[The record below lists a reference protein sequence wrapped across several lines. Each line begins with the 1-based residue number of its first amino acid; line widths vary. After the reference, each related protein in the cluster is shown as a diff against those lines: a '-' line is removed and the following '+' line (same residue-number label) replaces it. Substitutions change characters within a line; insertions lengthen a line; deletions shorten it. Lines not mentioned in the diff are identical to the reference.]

1 MKSSDGTSPSTTDA
15 PIAVVGLSCRLP
27 GAPDPATFRQLLRDG
42 ADAITEAPEGRWD
55 ADTGAPRRAG
65 VTDTPRRGGFLD
77 RARID
82 HFDAA
87 FFGISPRE
95 AAAMDPQQR
104 LTLELTWE
112 ALEDAGIVPDRL
124 RDSRTGVYIGVIA
137 DDYATLIR
145 RGGPEAIDR
154 HSFTGLH
161 RGIIANRVSYHLGL
175 RGPSLTLDAGQAS
188 SLAAIHLACESIRR
202 GETSIAIAGG
212 VHLNLAP
219 ESGISAARFGGLSP
233 DGVTYAFD
241 ARANGFVRGE
251 GGGAVVLK
259 PLADAL
265 ADGDPVYCVIRGSAL
280 NNDGGGDHLTTP
292 HQEAQEDLLRR
303 AYRQAGV
310 DPARVQ
316 YVELHGTGTKVG
328 DPIEAAAL
336 GAVLGAPRRPNDAPL
351 LVGSAKTNV
360 GHLEGAAGVVGFIKT
375 ALGLK
380 YGELFPSLNF
390 RTPNPDIPLDR
401 LKLRVQT
408 TSEAWLADAAGT
420 REALTAGVSSF
431 GVGGTNCHVVLS
443 GAPELAVARDVAGAE
458 RKDAPARI
466 PWVVSGRSEAALR
479 AQAGRLASYVGERAE
494 LSAGDV
500 GFSLATTRSAFEHR
514 AVVLGSD
521 RGALTEGLGAVAEGR
536 DAAGVVRGVVVGGD
550 GRAVLVFPG
559 QGSQWVGMAA
569 GLLESSPVFA
579 ERLGECAAALGPFVE
594 WSLVD
599 VLSDPAALERVD
611 VVQPV

>member
-1 MKSSDGTSPSTTDA
+1 MKGSDGTSPSTTDA

-42 ADAITEAPEGRWD
+42 ADAITEAPEGRWGAG
-55 ADTGAPRRAG
+55 ADTG
-65 VTDTPRRGGFLD
+65 TDTDSGTDTDTGTGTVATRRGGFLD
-77 RARID
+77 RDRID

-112 ALEDAGIVPDRL
+112 ALEDAGIIPDRL

-145 RGGPEAIDR
+145 RGGPAAIDR

-161 RGIIANRVSYHLGL
+161 RGIIANRVSHHLGL

-219 ESGISAARFGGLSP
+219 ESDVTAARFGALSP

-251 GGGAVVLK
+251 GGGVVVLK

-280 NNDGGGDHLTTP
+280 NNDGGGDHLATP
-292 HQEAQEDLLRR
+292 HQAAQEDLLRR
-303 AYRQAGV
+303 AYQQAGV
-310 DPARVQ
+310 DPADVQ

-328 DPIEAAAL
+328 DPVEAAAL
-336 GAVLGAPRRPNDAPL
+336 GTVLGAARPTGAPL
-351 LVGSAKTNV
+351 RVGSAKTNV

-380 YGELFPSLNF
+380 HGELFPSLNF
-390 RTPNPDIPLDR
+390 RTPNPDIPLDQ
-401 LKLRVQT
+401 LNLRVQT
-408 TSEAWLADAAGT
+408 TSEPWTADPDTPDT
-420 REALTAGVSSF
+420 RKPLTAGVSSF

-443 GAPELAVARDVAGAE
+443 GAPEPAVAP
-458 RKDAPARI
+458 DAVESAPEGVSGRI
-466 PWVVSGRSEAALR
+466 PWVVSGRSEAALP
-479 AQAGRLASYVGERAE
+479 AQAGWLASYAEERPE
-494 LSAGDV
+494 LSAEDIGL
-500 GFSLATTRSAFEHR
+500 SLATTRSAFEHR
-514 AVVLGSD
+514 AVVLADD
-521 RGALTEGLGAVAEGR
+521 RGGLVGGVAALAEGR
-536 DAAGVVRGVVVGGD
+536 DAAGVVRGVVAGAD

-569 GLLESSPVFA
+569 G
-579 ERLGECAAALGPFVE
+579 
-594 WSLVD
+594 
-599 VLSDPAALERVD
+599 
-611 VVQPV
+611 

>member
-1 MKSSDGTSPSTTDA
+1 MKGSDGTSPNTTDA

-27 GAPDPATFRQLLRDG
+27 GAPDPTTFRHLLRDG
-42 ADAITEAPEGRWD
+42 ADAITEAPEGRWGG
-55 ADTGAPRRAG
+55 DTGA
-65 VTDTPRRGGFLD
+65 PRRGGFLD
-77 RARID
+77 RDRID

-137 DDYATLIR
+137 DDYATLTR
-145 RGGPEAIDR
+145 RGGPDAIDR

-202 GETSIAIAGG
+202 GESSIAIAGG

-219 ESGISAARFGGLSP
+219 ESGVSAARFGGLSP
-233 DGVTYAFD
+233 DGVTYTFD

-292 HQEAQEDLLRR
+292 HQAAQEDLLRR

-310 DPARVQ
+310 DPARVR
-316 YVELHGTGTKVG
+316 YVELHGTGTRVG

-336 GAVLGAPRRPNDAPL
+336 GAVLGAVRRPTDAPL
-351 LVGSAKTNV
+351 RVGSAKTNV

-380 YGELFPSLNF
+380 HGELFPSLNF

-408 TSEAWLADAAGT
+408 ASEPWLAEGET

-443 GAPELAVARDVAGAE
+443 GAPEPVVARGVAGAE
-458 RKDAPARI
+458 GKGAPGRI

-494 LSAGDV
+494 LPAGDV

-514 AVVLGSD
+514 AVVLGSG
-521 RGALTEGLGAVAEGR
+521 RAALAEGLGAVAEGR
-536 DAAGVVRGVVVGGD
+536 DVAGVVRGVVAGGD

-559 QGSQWVGMAA
+559 QGSQWVGMA
-569 GLLESSPVFA
+569 
-579 ERLGECAAALGPFVE
+579 
-594 WSLVD
+594 
-599 VLSDPAALERVD
+599 
-611 VVQPV
+611 